1 MPSIGLSELTAVASP
16 RKHHYVAAFYQ
27 RNFINENGQL
37 WVYDRWRQRYTEL
50 NPTSVCAETDLY
62 SLKRDGANDPLVE
75 IKVLGPVDDMG
86 ATSIRRLRD
95 EGMVDRAAIAC
106 FVGFQSTRLPS
117 TAKIIRE
124 LHERAADAIM
134 RMTAATEERM
144 QATIDNYVR
153 DTGKNIDVSAKSL
166 VEAVQQNQLHVTAN
180 KSVSLESMVEQ
191 AKLVSNFLETLPWQ
205 ILEAP
210 VDSGFIICDNPVTV
224 VPPWGVDNIGF
235 GIPGTVIYF
244 PLTRRLC
251 LRAGGIGPKLA
262 TRPINRDITQ
272 VINRNIAANS
282 ERFMMGP
289 LKGQLETIIG
299 QTDTAERPSGP
310 RASIEVDGT
319 PLTGGTIQL
328 KVHPRDHFYL
338 HTNDTA

>member
-1 MPSIGLSELTAVASP
+1 MASP

-27 RNFINENGQL
+27 RNFTNESGRV
-37 WVYDRWRQRYTEL
+37 WVYDRWLQRYTEL

-62 SLKRDGANDPLVE
+62 SLKRDGANDPIVE
-75 IKVLGPVDDMG
+75 IKVLGPVDNMG
-86 ATSIRRLRD
+86 ATSIRLLRD
-95 EGMVDRAAIAC
+95 EGKVDRKAMAYFA
-106 FVGFQSTRLPS
+106 GFQSTRLPS

-153 DTGKNIDVSAKSL
+153 DTGKTIDVSAKSM
-166 VEAVQQNQLHVTAN
+166 VEAVQQNQLQVTAN

-191 AKLVSNFLETLPWQ
+191 AKFVSDFLETLPWQ
-205 ILEAP
+205 ILEASA
-210 VDSGFIICDNPVTV
+210 DSGFIICDNPVTV

-244 PLTRRLC
+244 PLTRHLC
-251 LRAGGIGPKLA
+251 LRAAGTSAKPAGHAIDRG
-262 TRPINRDITQ
+262 ITQ
-272 VINRNIAANS
+272 IINRNIAANS
-282 ERFMMGP
+282 ERFIMGP
-289 LKGQLETIIG
+289 LREQLETIIA
-299 QTDTAERPSGP
+299 QTDTAARPSGP

-319 PLTGGTIQL
+319 PLSGGTIQL

-338 HTNDTA
+338 DTQETA